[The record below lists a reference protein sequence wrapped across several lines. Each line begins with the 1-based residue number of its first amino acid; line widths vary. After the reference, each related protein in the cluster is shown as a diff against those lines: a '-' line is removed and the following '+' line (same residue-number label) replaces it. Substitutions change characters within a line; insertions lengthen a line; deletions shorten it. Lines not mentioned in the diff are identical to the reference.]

1 MEKLVIAAEK
11 RTVVGKKVGALRRE
25 GKLPGV
31 IYGHKIEP
39 TAIVMDLKEATRVL
53 SMATSSSLLT
63 IELDGKEQSV
73 LIREGQRDHLK
84 NRFLHVDFQVVSL
97 TEKIRAEVNIEITGT
112 APAVKDFGGVV
123 VEGLNSVHVE
133 ALPTDLPERV
143 TVDISGLTEIGDSIL
158 IKDIKFSSSVEV
170 LTPEDEMVVLI
181 TSPAAEVEE
190 EAEELEEGLEPE
202 VIEKGKKEEEEEE

>member
-11 RTVVGKKVGALRRE
+11 RTVIGKKVGALRRE

-202 VIEKGKKEEEEEE
+202 VIEKGKKEEEED

>member
-202 VIEKGKKEEEEEE
+202 VIEKGKKEEEED

>member
-11 RTVVGKKVGALRRE
+11 RTVIGKKVGALRRE

-112 APAVKDFGGVV
+112 APAVKDVGGVV

-143 TVDISGLTEIGDSIL
+143 TVDISGLNEIGDSIL
-158 IKDIKFSSSVEV
+158 VKDIKFSSNVEV

-202 VIEKGKKEEEEEE
+202 VIEKGKKEEEED

>member
-112 APAVKDFGGVV
+112 APAVKDVGGVV

-143 TVDISGLTEIGDSIL
+143 TVDISGLNEIGDSIL
-158 IKDIKFSSSVEV
+158 VKDIKFSSNVEV

-202 VIEKGKKEEEEEE
+202 VIEKGKKEEEED